1 MYRVLIGLLLS
12 GPALT
17 ACADEQA
24 QVFSGPQAG
33 ESLPPFRVSLAF
45 GEDVGHVVDY
55 VKLADGRPSLLVIVN
70 GANRPAAAL
79 TRSLM
84 NFAEMQGE
92 LLFAGVVYLDDDVS
106 DAGKYLRQ
114 AIAWW
119 GVSPPVG
126 VSVDGAEGPGAYGLN
141 RNVNL
146 TILVAH
152 DGRVLSNFALIQP
165 SLTDGPKIL
174 ADVTMLIGGRVP
186 TKAEM
191 AFLSSP
197 TRKLGNAR
205 WQAAPSDVAMRRLIC
220 DALAAGD
227 DEAAQVA
234 AAAVDSY
241 VSDNKQRQAVLGTA
255 AAGLLNRKGYAKI
268 GGVPIEGYL
277 RGWRDDYYDVSDKQR
292 GRKRD

>member
-1 MYRVLIGLLLS
+1 MHRMLIGLLLS
-12 GPALT
+12 GPALG
-17 ACADEQA
+17 ACADEQP
-24 QVFSGPQAG
+24 QVFSGPQVG
-33 ESLPPFRVSLAF
+33 ERLPPFRVSLAF
-45 GEDVGHVVDY
+45 GQDVGEVVDFI
-55 VKLADGRPSLLVIVN
+55 KLADGGPSLLVIVN

-84 NFAEMQGE
+84 NFAELQGDK
-92 LLFAGVVYLDDDVS
+92 LFAGVVYLDDDVS
-106 DAGKYLRQ
+106 GAGKYLRQ

-146 TILVAH
+146 TILVAN
-152 DGRVLSNFALIQP
+152 DGRMVSNFALIQP

-174 ADVTMLIGGRVP
+174 THVTRLIGGRVP

-197 TRKLGNAR
+197 TRKLGSAR
-205 WQAAPSDVAMRRLIC
+205 WPLAPTDIAMRRLIC
-220 DALAAGD
+220 DALATAD
-227 DEAAQVA
+227 DGEARSA
-234 AAAVDSY
+234 AAVVDSY
-241 VSDNKQRQAVLGTA
+241 VSNNKQRQTALGRA
-255 AAGLLNRKGYAKI
+255 AAVLLNRKGYVEI
-268 GGVPIEGYL
+268 RGVPIMSYL
-277 RGWRDDYYDVSDKQR
+277 QRWRDDYYEVSENQR